1 MNAENNI
8 VLTIEEITTN
18 TLEVEYIEPETK
30 NKQIVQKTQ
39 NTTVFTKAEK
49 QLDKR
54 IRATI
59 NRNLL
64 RQRQIMYVQAM
75 QQRRQKRRRF
85 GLKFK

>member
-39 NTTVFTKAEK
+39 NTIVFTKAEQ

-64 RQRQIMYVQAM
+64 RKRQIMYVQAM

>member
-1 MNAENNI
+1 M
-8 VLTIEEITTN
+8 
-18 TLEVEYIEPETK
+18 
-30 NKQIVQKTQ
+30 QKTQ
-39 NTTVFTKAEK
+39 NTIVFTKAEQ

-64 RQRQIMYVQAM
+64 RQRQIMYLQAM
-75 QQRRQKRRRF
+75 QQRRQRRRRF

>member
-39 NTTVFTKAEK
+39 NTTVFTKAE
-49 QLDKR
+49 QRLDKR

-75 QQRRQKRRRF
+75 QQRRQRRRRF